1 MFISGVY
8 FSYQVSQAAKC
19 PPYQP
24 LGEETPLGIR
34 GQGYAQ
40 HAAVKTL
47 LALFS
52 LENKEWPITFIFWF
66 FLLLPTEFEFFKK
79 FEPKSFSSKDVSLG
93 LLYEC
98 SLSSEKD

>member
-1 MFISGVY
+1 MIL
-8 FSYQVSQAAKC
+8 
-19 PPYQP
+19 QP

-52 LENKEWPITFIFWF
+52 LENKEWAITKK
-66 FLLLPTEFEFFKK
+66 LLLTEFFKK

>member
-1 MFISGVY
+1 MIL
-8 FSYQVSQAAKC
+8 
-19 PPYQP
+19 QP

-34 GQGYAQ
+34 GQSYAQ

-52 LENKEWPITFIFWF
+52 LENKEWAITFIFWF

-79 FEPKSFSSKDVSLG
+79 FEPKSFPSKDVSLG